1 MTIELFPRLDTF
13 SAREIWEEYHSDPE
27 RTPEWAIQHPAM
39 TYTQTGGSKV
49 TSARLRGIRS
59 RLEEIATECGFP
71 AEAPRDATTRFDLLA
86 ARYLSEE
93 AKIPVCEAMRPDMWA
108 FFSLVLAPDITDWRF
123 DGRPRERWT
132 AGIRNTFG
140 ILWRR
145 GYLIGTD
152 HQDGRGSGWETLE
165 ALTQDALVQ
174 IMERTSLTADPR
186 TARIIAE
193 TWLNTSRLP
202 TREAPMEAVM
212 RSASRNLRAYRVTQE
227 LDALPEKALRDRVAA
242 AFRAALK
249 ENTAASSQPH

>member
-13 SAREIWEEYHSDPE
+13 SAREIWEEYHSDPD
-27 RTPEWAIQHPAM
+27 RTPEWATQHPAM

-49 TSARLRGIRS
+49 EDKRLKGIRS
-59 RLEEIATECGFP
+59 RLVEIATECGFP
-71 AEAPRDATTRFDLLA
+71 EEAPRDATTRFDLLA

-93 AKIPVCEAMRPDMWA
+93 AAIPVCEAMRQDMWA

-123 DGRPRERWT
+123 EGRPRERWT

-145 GYLIGTD
+145 GYLIGAD
-152 HQDGRGSGWETLE
+152 HQDGRGSGWETLR

-174 IMERTSLTADPR
+174 IMERTSLTSHPR

-193 TWLNTSRLP
+193 TWLHTNGQRSP
-202 TREAPMEAVM
+202 AAPMEAVM

-227 LDALPEKALRDRVAA
+227 LDALPDKTLRDRVSA

-249 ENTAASSQPH
+249 ENTRAP